1 MLGRDWVRS
10 LCLLP
15 VAALC
20 VACGGARFGYSGT
33 LQPESAQ
40 IGSTIGG
47 RVTGVYASDGDRV
60 KAGQVIVALD
70 GSAERAALAAA
81 RGQQAQAAAA
91 LADLIAGPRP
101 EEVAR
106 ALAAEASAK
115 AVLDK
120 TPQALRVAR
129 DSVREA
135 QASVSQAQATGTQA
149 TLAYQRAE
157 RLYAQGAV
165 AAQARDDAR
174 ASYESAQAAIKAA
187 NARLAAARAQL
198 IETERSDTTVAQQS
212 YASAVAN
219 RQLVQAGARPQQID
233 QARAAYDAARAN
245 VAAAQTN
252 LREMSVTAPADGT
265 IDSLDLRA
273 GDLVGPRAQVAIV
286 REFRDP
292 YVRIYVAQ
300 HDLGLIRVGQSVQV
314 RSDAL
319 GGQQFSATIEQIDQD
334 AQFTPRDVQTAEDRS
349 DLSYGVKVRVHDP
362 DRKLPGGTTV
372 EVSLQ

>member
-1 MLGRDWVRS
+1 
-10 LCLLP
+10 
-15 VAALC
+15 
-20 VACGGARFGYSGT
+20 
-33 LQPESAQ
+33 
-40 IGSTIGG
+40 
-47 RVTGVYASDGDRV
+47 V

-300 HDLGLIRVGQSVQV
+300 HDLGLIHVGQAVQV